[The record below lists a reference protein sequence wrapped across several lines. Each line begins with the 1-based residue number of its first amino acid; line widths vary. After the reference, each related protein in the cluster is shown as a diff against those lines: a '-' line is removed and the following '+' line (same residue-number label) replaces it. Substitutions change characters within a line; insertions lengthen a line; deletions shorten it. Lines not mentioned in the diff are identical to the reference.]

1 MGDGQAWEVGNQ
13 QREGKNVDE
22 EPAMTVDEEIVY
34 NHVVLVSRQPS
45 VYQQGV
51 IDMAHS
57 EGRGSEHARVVTL
70 WEAEFEAD

>member
-1 MGDGQAWEVGNQ
+1 
-13 QREGKNVDE
+13 
-22 EPAMTVDEEIVY
+22 MTVDEEIVY